1 MFATHASTA
10 MPRRAQLANSSEGAS
25 DLGTYPDR
33 IPIYKDADAEARRGL
48 VQLVLSVMQDVID
61 EIARGA
67 GTDMR
72 SAADRAPAAH
82 DG

>member
-1 MFATHASTA
+1 MCSWPA
-10 MPRRAQLANSSEGAS
+10 PQRGAS
-25 DLGTYPDR
+25 NLGTYPDR
-33 IPIYKDADAEARRGL
+33 IPIYKDGDAEARRGL

-67 GTDMR
+67 DTDMR
-72 SAADRAPAAH
+72 SAPDRAPAAH